1 MLRLHPKAI
10 KSEPLIW
17 LGCDISILKLTSGS
31 DEQSLQKGQDQFLS
45 LGALALV
52 PKGSQPMVSLSGEWR
67 KWPYYGT
74 K

>member
-1 MLRLHPKAI
+1 MLRLHPKAV

-17 LGCDISILKLTSGS
+17 LGCNMSILKLTSGS

-45 LGALALV
+45 LGTLAQV
-52 PKGSQPMVSLSGEWR
+52 PRGSLAMVSLSGEWG